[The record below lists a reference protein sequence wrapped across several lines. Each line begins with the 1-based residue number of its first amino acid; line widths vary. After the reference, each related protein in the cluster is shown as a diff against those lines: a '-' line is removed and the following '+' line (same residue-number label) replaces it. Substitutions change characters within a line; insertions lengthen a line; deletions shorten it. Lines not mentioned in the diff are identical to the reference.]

1 MLLSVPPIAAVTS
14 SYSAPPPLVPP
25 IITVAHHHSHS
36 LLPLLTV
43 VPPLFTMSISRQA
56 LDSKVPTPAS
66 ASPAAGTAPVGP
78 ATPIHSNRIDPSWKY
93 IITIEEENTNE
104 TNRGRQSATP
114 GSTEEQNVNA
124 RKLDL
129 ESLGFKFLE
138 EDAQGIDE
146 LHNRTPM
153 AVARGGASSARRGAS
168 SMRGPMDFFVRRPE
182 IAIARNKKEKLR

>member
-104 TNRGRQSATP
+104 TVCKFCGKIMKRGITREKEHLMIKL
-114 GSTEEQNVNA
+114 GNVA
-124 RKLDL
+124 GCKMVPKDIIVKL
-129 ESLGFKFLE
+129 
-138 EDAQGIDE
+138 
-146 LHNRTPM
+146 
-153 AVARGGASSARRGAS
+153 
-168 SMRGPMDFFVRRPE
+168 
-182 IAIARNKKEKLR
+182 